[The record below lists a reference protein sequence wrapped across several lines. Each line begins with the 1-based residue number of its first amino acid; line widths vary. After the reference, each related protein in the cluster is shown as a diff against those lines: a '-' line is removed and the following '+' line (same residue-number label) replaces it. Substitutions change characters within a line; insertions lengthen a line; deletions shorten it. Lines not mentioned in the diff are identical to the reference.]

1 MFGTLQLLTFCTSEN
16 YFYSF
21 VLRKFMKIWLAYLYA
36 RLRYIQNYFQIAILH
51 TDEEVPLFHHQIEG

>member
-1 MFGTLQLLTFCTSEN
+1 
-16 YFYSF
+16 
-21 VLRKFMKIWLAYLYA
+21 MKIWLAYLYA